1 MNAFEWVE
9 PTSMAEVFAAKT
21 RFGDESR
28 LIAGGT
34 WVTLVLNQG
43 LLYPTALISL
53 RYVPGLTDVRYD
65 SSAGLTL
72 GAMVTHRGVELN
84 PLIRQ
89 QYPMLAETF
98 GVVANVR
105 IRNQATVGGC
115 VCDADYASDPPA
127 MLTALGASVRLH
139 RDTAQTERRVSVED
153 FITGHYET
161 VIQPDEL
168 LTEIQ
173 VPALPAGARGVYLKY
188 RTRSHEDRPCVG
200 VAVVLAENGGAIS
213 HLRVVVGA
221 VASRPQ
227 RIVEAEKLTL
237 GKPMSEALAKQVGEA
252 YAEAIDP
259 LDDLRGSSWYRKQ
272 MIRVL
277 VRRAILQALNRS
289 VAV

>member
-1 MNAFEWVE
+1 MTSFEWLE
-9 PTSMAEVFAAKT
+9 PTSIAEVFVAKKQ
-21 RFGDESR
+21 FGDEAR

-43 LLYPTALISL
+43 LLYPSALISL
-53 RYVPGLTDVRYD
+53 RRVPNLDSIRHDPASGLTI
-65 SSAGLTL
+65 
-72 GAMVTHRGVELN
+72 GAMVTHRTVETH

-89 QYPMLAETF
+89 RYPMLAETF

-105 IRNQATVGGC
+105 IRNQATAGGC
-115 VCDADYASDPPA
+115 ICDADYASDPPT
-127 MLTALGASVRLH
+127 MLVALGAEVSLQRVSAPH
-139 RDTAQTERRVSVED
+139 QRRVAVED

-161 VIQPDEL
+161 VIRPDEL

-173 VPALPAGARGVYLKY
+173 VPPLPAGGRGVYLKY

-200 VAVVLAENGGAIS
+200 VAVVLATTNGTIS

-221 VASRPQ
+221 VAAKPQ
-227 RIVEAEKLTL
+227 RIAEAEKLAL
-237 GKPMSEALAKQVGEA
+237 GKPMTETLAKQIGEA
-252 YAEAIDP
+252 YSDAIDP

-277 VRRAILQALNRS
+277 VKRAILQAGERS
-289 VAV
+289 PAV